1 MGRFFLI
8 VLRIEIVTGFRGE
21 LLNKLSPE
29 SLNHP
34 WLCESAA
41 RGVMIPEKNA
51 AIVKPREVKQMNEA
65 EMLVVAERLFMSVL
79 VAWVGK
85 VLFFNNWKDDGKQK

>member
-21 LLNKLSPE
+21 LSPE
-29 SLNHP
+29 PLNHP

-41 RGVMIPEKNA
+41 RGVMILEKNA